1 MFTIKEGLRSA
12 LEKVGS
18 RQVYGERGDPRGEV
32 CVREGRFTS
41 APWCV
46 RLHPASE
53 LPPPAAAPA
62 TAAPC
67 DGPLAALHETA
78 RRRRLGA
85 TFRFWGGVPPRP
97 RLWLTSSL
105 LGVCTVN
112 PVAIALPA
120 ARCNS
125 SCGFALTRRDLC
137 SSGSSTSTV
146 DGAEARY
153 RWGGG
158 LWLTALAT
166 GACAVGPPARV
177 PTPRAAAPAACQP

>member
-1 MFTIKEGLRSA
+1 VT
-12 LEKVGS
+12 
-18 RQVYGERGDPRGEV
+18 
-32 CVREGRFTS
+32 REGRFALERAGLL
-41 APWCV
+41 APLGVCAFIP
-46 RLHPASE
+46 PASFRR
-53 LPPPAAAPA
+53 
-62 TAAPC
+62 
-67 DGPLAALHETA
+67 PLQPQPRPHPVTDPLLLCT
-78 RRRRLGA
+78 RRRVGAVLGPHSV
-85 TFRFWGGVPPRP
+85 FLGGVPPRP